1 MLCNRRSHRKEK
13 PEHHSYRAAATCR
26 NSRKPLC
33 SNEDPAQPK
42 IRKNNTFLPK
52 KEWNSSGSSRSQ
64 HQRKTKL
71 PEKTAATCSWSVWAS
86 WCVDHRQTFPL
97 PSAGQLH
104 RCPQLLT
111 PARGS
116 GERMWLS
123 LGPELSHHP
132 THVMAHPCHAPTSRL
147 LRVTKGRVGGWKFHL
162 I

>member
-1 MLCNRRSHRKEK
+1 MILKLAEVWEALIYTHKRYTEFCFYWIL
-13 PEHHSYRAAATCR
+13 SYHCQSRFCR
-26 NSRKPLC
+26 VWSLYNLGRL
-33 SNEDPAQPK
+33 
-42 IRKNNTFLPK
+42 LPK